1 MFQIITDSTTDLPD
15 SYFQEHNITR
25 VNLKCIMD
33 GVQYGVD
40 KILSS
45 EEFYAAVRGGKMP
58 TTSQINPDEA
68 YKAFENI
75 LGNGNEILCIA
86 FSSGLSGTYNSFRL
100 AAEEMKADHPE
111 ADILVVDTLAAS
123 LGEGLL
129 VDYAVK
135 MREAGKSMR
144 ETRDWLEAHKNNL
157 VHMFT
162 VEDLNHLY
170 RGGRVSKTVAIIGT
184 IAGIKPVLHVDYEG
198 HLIPLRNV
206 RGRKKSLL
214 ALVDDMEQKV
224 GSFKDKNDV
233 IFISHGDCLDDAK
246 FVADEIDRRT
256 GKKHEYLINPLGPV
270 IGSHAGPGTVA
281 LFFLGDEK

>member
-1 MFQIITDSTTDLPD
+1 MFQIITDSTTDLPE
-15 SYFQEHNITR
+15 SYFKEHDIKV
-25 VNLKCIMD
+25 VNLKCIID

-40 KILSS
+40 KFLSS
-45 EEFYAAVRGGKMP
+45 DEFYSLIRGGKMP
-58 TTSQINPDEA
+58 TTSQVNPDEA
-68 YKAFENI
+68 YKAIEEA
-75 LGNGNEILCIA
+75 LKTGNEILVIA

-100 AAEEMKADHPE
+100 AAEEIKSDYPDADV
-111 ADILVVDTLAAS
+111 LVVDTLAAS

-129 VDYAVK
+129 VHYAVG
-135 MREAGKSMR
+135 MRDAGKSMR

-157 VHMFT
+157 VHAFT
-162 VEDLNHLY
+162 VDDLNHLY

-214 ALVDDMEQKV
+214 GLVDDMEAKM
-224 GSFKDKNDV
+224 GSFKDKNEV
-233 IFISHGDCLDDAK
+233 VFISHGDCLDDAK
-246 FVADEIDRRT
+246 FVADEIEKRF
-256 GKKHEYLINPLGPV
+256 GKKEFLFNPLGPV